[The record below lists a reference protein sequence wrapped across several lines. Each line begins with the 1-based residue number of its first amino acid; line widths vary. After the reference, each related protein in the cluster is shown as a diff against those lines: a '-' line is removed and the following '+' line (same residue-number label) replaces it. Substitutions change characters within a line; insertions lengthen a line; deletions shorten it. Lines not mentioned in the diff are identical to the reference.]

1 MVNAFL
7 RLVLDVFALGRKR
20 SVGAASDPWSPID
33 AASSNQSREM

>member
-20 SVGAASDPWSPID
+20 SVSALQHLALGRRMTPQVQT
-33 AASSNQSREM
+33 NR